1 MRNLYEWT
9 MKRAFTSNAILDC
22 MTTDTFRFHRELK
35 EFLARPQ
42 RAYGIA
48 LPKELGR
55 ERDINPVWYID
66 ITPGL
71 GRKTDLWTFPRRQVS
86 EARARCTENPAT
98 LVEANLD
105 ATALRRIRRRPMTEW
120 PH

>member
-22 MTTDTFRFHRELK
+22 MMTDTFRFHRELK

-48 LPKELGR
+48 LPKKLGR

-66 ITPGL
+66 TTPGHL
-71 GRKTDLWTFPRRQVS
+71 LDGPTQPKGWRVQPVI
-86 EARARCTENPAT
+86 AT
-98 LVEANLD
+98 
-105 ATALRRIRRRPMTEW
+105 P
-120 PH
+120 P